1 MSGWAAV
8 GSFGA
13 DLVGGLIQRED
24 SRREA
29 SKNREFQERMS
40 STAYQRATA
49 DMKAAGLNPM
59 LAFSQGGASTPGGSV
74 AQMPDVTEGVTAS
87 ARESAMF
94 KLQKE
99 ALGQDVAK
107 KYNENELLK
116 VAKLNA
122 INSGRSLKAQAE
134 VDEFQSSIIRGIN
147 PSVEGLTG
155 LLQKLGSAFVSPAVK
170 YWGEKVETWDSKEG
184 VKVIPRR
191 E

>member
-59 LAFSQGGASTPGGSV
+59 LAFSQGG
-74 AQMPDVTEGVTAS
+74 GVYS
-87 ARESAMF
+87 RWFCCS
-94 KLQKE
+94 
-99 ALGQDVAK
+99 
-107 KYNENELLK
+107 
-116 VAKLNA
+116 NA
-122 INSGRSLKAQAE
+122 GCDR
-134 VDEFQSSIIRGIN
+134 RGH
-147 PSVEGLTG
+147 
-155 LLQKLGSAFVSPAVK
+155 
-170 YWGEKVETWDSKEG
+170 G
-184 VKVIPRR
+184 VCA
-191 E
+191 